1 MPFLTELKVQPIRG
15 TKKRRL
21 ISPLIYEDKVLG
33 RIVAPNGFV
42 SNYASIPEWI
52 PRWVIDQDD
61 PIIRDISVTHDFLYS
76 NECSLDITRYQ
87 ADNVLYRGMRELG
100 ANWLVAK
107 IAFRS
112 VRIAGGSHWRCD

>member
-1 MPFLTELKVQPIRG
+1 MPFLTPLIVQPIRG
-15 TKKRRL
+15 TKQRRL

-42 SNYASIPEWI
+42 SDYASIPELVPKWI
-52 PRWVIDQDD
+52 LDQDD
-61 PIIRDISVTHDFLYS
+61 PEIRDISVTHDFLYS
-76 NECSLDITRYQ
+76 NECLLDITRYQ

>member
-42 SNYASIPEWI
+42 SNYASIPELIPQWI
-52 PRWVIDQDD
+52 LDSDS
-61 PIIRDISVTHDFLYS
+61 PIIRDISVTHDFVYS

-87 ADNVLYRGMRELG
+87 ADRVLYRGMRELG
-100 ANWLVAK
+100 ANWFIAK
-107 IAFRS
+107 IAFMS
-112 VRIAGGSHWRCD
+112 VRIAGGSHWRND